1 MLYYILLKRA
11 ITKKLYIRLVYLN
24 PWIFISNKNNNI
36 KTFLLIFLL
45 FCILYIFFHVVGHTT
60 TVFCPQPFQKNSP
73 YYRRD
78 LCLGQM
84 SNLHYLLIKVTWEI
98 LWYTTK
104 MYFDSSKNLKKSNLR
119 TISLNGGHCRRVLAF
134 ILASISIEISNCYH
148 VSAKLI
154 RPTAASSPR
163 VVFDATCKRVRT
175 QRSASSFNSLC
186 N

>member
-1 MLYYILLKRA
+1 MIVFTKRKYKNDLDSRVRFYKRYFHECLLHITEACA

-98 LWYTTK
+98 L
-104 MYFDSSKNLKKSNLR
+104 
-119 TISLNGGHCRRVLAF
+119 
-134 ILASISIEISNCYH
+134 
-148 VSAKLI
+148 
-154 RPTAASSPR
+154 
-163 VVFDATCKRVRT
+163 
-175 QRSASSFNSLC
+175 
-186 N
+186 

>member
-1 MLYYILLKRA
+1 MKWNVNIIYNLFSEFIIPIFYAMKHCEKSLFSKKIRIYFCA

-73 YYRRD
+73 NYRRD

-104 MYFDSSKNLKKSNLR
+104 MYFVELELTEWNWN
-119 TISLNGGHCRRVLAF
+119 
-134 ILASISIEISNCYH
+134 
-148 VSAKLI
+148 
-154 RPTAASSPR
+154 
-163 VVFDATCKRVRT
+163 
-175 QRSASSFNSLC
+175 
-186 N
+186 